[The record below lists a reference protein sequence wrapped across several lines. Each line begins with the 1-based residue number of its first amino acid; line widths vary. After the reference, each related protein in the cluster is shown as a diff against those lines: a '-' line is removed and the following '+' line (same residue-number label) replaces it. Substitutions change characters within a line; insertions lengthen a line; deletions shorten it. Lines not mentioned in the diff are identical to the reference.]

1 MVPEKVIQSV
11 LDANRFAILATQ
23 DDGQPHTSLMAFTP
37 MDGIRYLIVATYRN
51 TLKHCNIMKN
61 NRVAILVENRKES
74 GYATHRDLVLT
85 AHGIASE
92 LRSGD
97 HEAAAQA
104 HLSRHSD
111 LSEFLLSPDCVLLRI
126 AVTAYEVVGGTD
138 DVLWYKLPDIVDS

>member
-1 MVPEKVIQSV
+1 MEPEKVIQSV

-92 LRSGD
+92 MQSGD
-97 HEAAAQA
+97 QMHDGEDPNAIVIDPGATSSLTFTFTQPGEIIFGCHVSGHYAAGMRGE
-104 HLSRHSD
+104 LVIES
-111 LSEFLLSPDCVLLRI
+111 
-126 AVTAYEVVGGTD
+126 
-138 DVLWYKLPDIVDS
+138 